1 MNTGRWRNRR
11 EEEDRKLR
19 FHHSAI
25 IVSSEAGIDF
35 YKDLGFEEVERQ
47 QRETDQIVWLKG
59 NCCMLELFLNP
70 THLQRVTDPE
80 ANGLRHLAFETEHL
94 EEMRERL
101 AKYNPEE
108 IKEKY
113 RIFFV
118 KDPDGQSIEI
128 KEYIPQPPIGEY
140 RIED

>member
-1 MNTGRWRNRR
+1 M
-11 EEEDRKLR
+11 R

-35 YKDLGFEEVERQ
+35 YKDLGFEEVNRQ
-47 QRETDQIVWLKG
+47 DRGYDQIVWLKG
-59 NCCMLELFLNP
+59 NCCTLELFLDP
-70 THLQRVTDPE
+70 THPQRVTNPE

-94 EEMRERL
+94 EDMREKL
-101 AKYNPEE
+101 SKYNPDP

-118 KDPDGQSIEI
+118 KDPDGQPIEI
-128 KEYIPQPPIGEY
+128 REYIPQPPHNGFSFEG
-140 RIED
+140 

>member
-1 MNTGRWRNRR
+1 M
-11 EEEDRKLR
+11 R

-25 IVSSEAGIDF
+25 IVSSETGIDF

-47 QRETDQIVWLKG
+47 QRETDQIIWLKG
-59 NCCMLELFLNP
+59 NCCTLELFLDPNHP
-70 THLQRVTDPE
+70 QRVTNPE
-80 ANGLRHLAFETEHL
+80 ANGLRHIAFETEHL
-94 EEMRERL
+94 EEMRGRL
-101 AKYNPEE
+101 SKYKPEE

-118 KDPDGQSIEI
+118 KDPDGQPVEI
-128 KEYIPQPPIGEY
+128 REYIPQPPVGDY